1 MYKTIP
7 FGYIDIRKILFFSL
21 SLSLTATPS
30 FLSSSQQN
38 DNEWSMLLKKQE
50 EYYQKQL
57 TNLQSVLITTHNAL
71 QNVTTTLNQLSQFNS
86 RSS

>member
-1 MYKTIP
+1 
-7 FGYIDIRKILFFSL
+7 
-21 SLSLTATPS
+21 
-30 FLSSSQQN
+30 
-38 DNEWSMLLKKQE
+38 MLLKKQE

>member
-21 SLSLTATPS
+21 SLAATPS